1 MWELIRANKRDSV
14 LLMVL
19 MALVLLTLGLVIGL
33 AVVGPQGGLIGVGIA
48 VAVWLLLAL
57 ISFSSGDQIL
67 LAASG
72 ARPVTHDVHP
82 QLFNVVEEMKIAA
95 GLPAMPKIY
104 IINDPAPN
112 AFATGRSPQSA
123 SIAVTAGLLG
133 RLNRDELQGVVAH
146 EMSHILHRD
155 ILYVML
161 AGVMLGGVVLISQ
174 IFFRGMFRGSLGFNR
189 RYSSD
194 SRGGGQAQLVIAV
207 VAVLAAIL
215 APLMAR
221 LLYFALSRRREYLAD
236 AGAARLTRYPEG
248 LASALEKI
256 ATDPA
261 PQLAAANDATAPM
274 YIVNPF
280 KRRGKMDLSA
290 WTSTH
295 PPIAE
300 RIRVLRSMSQGLLQ
314 GLRPG
319 VRHREPIP
327 GIPFPSPRSRRN
339 RSPIRPA
346 QAETAG
352 QEKTQRQAHQIGDI
366 MRKVNGFLFLTCAC
380 GLKIKIPPDFKANAV
395 ECPRCR
401 RTLPLATAASTGRP
415 EPAQRKR
422 SHLLDGTFSLR
433 PLGLRCSDSGE
444 AYLRRLGSFPPLA
457 YDILHLLA
465 LQKRFE
471 PVGLDVRE
479 VHKQVFASVVGCDET
494 KTLLRIEPLHLAAT
508 HNPAPFSPRYYRNQT
523 R

>member
-1 MWELIRANKRDSV
+1 MWELIQANKRDSV
-14 LLMVL
+14 MLMIL
-19 MALVLLTLGLVIGL
+19 MAVVLLALGLIIGL

-48 VAVWLLLAL
+48 AVVWLILTL

-67 LAASG
+67 LAASR
-72 ARPVTHDVHP
+72 AQPVTHDVHP

-155 ILYVML
+155 ILYVTM

-174 IFFRGMFRGSLGFNR
+174 VFLRGMFRGSLGSNR

-194 SRGGGQAQLVIAV
+194 SRGGGQAQLVIAL

-215 APLMAR
+215 APLMAQ

-256 ATDPA
+256 ANDPA
-261 PQLAAANDATAPM
+261 PQLATANEATAPL

-280 KRRGKMDLSA
+280 KKRGKMDLSA

-295 PPIAE
+295 PPLAE
-300 RIRVLRSMSQGLLQ
+300 RVRILRNMSQGASYKDYAQ
-314 GLRPG
+314 AFATVSHSKNP
-319 VRHREPIP
+319 VPVAAITKEQV
-327 GIPFPSPRSRRN
+327 
-339 RSPIRPA
+339 PIRQGQGEA
-346 QAETAG
+346 TK
-352 QEKTQRQAHQIGDI
+352 QEKTQKQIRQIGDI

-380 GLKIKIPPDFKANAV
+380 GLKIKVPPDFKANAV
-395 ECPRCR
+395 GCPRCGR
-401 RTLPLATAASTGRP
+401 ALPLQAT
-415 EPAQRKR
+415 EPNQAKGGAGAQ
-422 SHLLDGTFSLR
+422 
-433 PLGLRCSDSGE
+433 
-444 AYLRRLGSFPPLA
+444 
-457 YDILHLLA
+457 
-465 LQKRFE
+465 
-471 PVGLDVRE
+471 
-479 VHKQVFASVVGCDET
+479 
-494 KTLLRIEPLHLAAT
+494 
-508 HNPAPFSPRYYRNQT
+508 
-523 R
+523 